1 MRRLMF
7 NRLQQRLKSPFRLGT
22 LITFGVCLTVGLT
35 VLIQVALVHHLTMG
49 YAGKD
54 AQLRLQQLS
63 WQLRDSL
70 NRVVAKGIGDVR
82 LLTELPEVRQADN
95 PAQARAVLESLQ
107 ATFPDYA
114 WIGIAHLDGRV
125 FASTASLLQRADVSA
140 RPWFQHGKLGVHVED
155 YHPAVML
162 GKLLPRSPDA
172 WRFIDM
178 SGPVLD
184 DAGQLRGVLGVH
196 LSWNWVRQRAAE
208 LVAPALREYGA
219 EIFVVRG
226 DGTVLLGPPG
236 SVETTLAT
244 PSMVLARGG
253 QTGSVRET
261 WANGVSYLTGYST
274 TGAADD
280 PATLRW
286 TVLVRQAEDV
296 AMAGP
301 RHLEQRV
308 LQLSLVLAAGFA
320 MLAAWLARRL
330 TRPMDA
336 LTTTIE
342 QAARSRDLGDA
353 RPMIPEITAFHE
365 AQVLS
370 QSMRELVRSEH
381 AHLHALKTL
390 NDQLEGTVAQRTAE
404 LQALLMR
411 DALTNLPNRRAIMQ
425 IVPEALD
432 RAARSGRPC
441 AVLFLDLD
449 GFKAINDTHGHE
461 EGDALLRLFGARVQ
475 QAVRKTDTVARLAG
489 DEFVVVLELLTDA
502 ADANDKAH
510 QLIAILQAPYQLT
523 RVTVTVSAS
532 IGVALHQS
540 DDARDLTALLARA
553 DAAMYAAKRE
563 GKNRVVTAPPACAG
577 TVEA

>member
-1 MRRLMF
+1 MITRLPKRF
-7 NRLQQRLKSPFRLGT
+7 GAPFRLGT
-22 LITFGVCLTVGLT
+22 LITVGVCLTVGLT

-49 YAGKD
+49 YAAKD
-54 AQLRLQQLS
+54 AELRLQQLS
-63 WQLRDSL
+63 WQMRDSL

-82 LLTELPEVRQADN
+82 LLTELPEVRQADS
-95 PAQARAVLESLQ
+95 PERVRAVLESLQ

-114 WIGIAHLDGRV
+114 WIGIAHVDGTV
-125 FASTASLLQRADVSA
+125 FASTLSMLHHADVSA
-140 RPWFQHGKLGVHVED
+140 RPWFQHGKLGVHAED
-155 YHPAVML
+155 YHPAVLL
-162 GKLLPRSPDA
+162 GKLLPASPDA

-178 SGPVLD
+178 SGPVLGED
-184 DAGQLRGVLGVH
+184 GKLRGVLGVH
-196 LSWNWVRQRAAE
+196 LSWNWVRRRAEE

-236 SVETTLAT
+236 SEETKLAT
-244 PSMVLARGG
+244 RSMELARGG
-253 QTGSVRET
+253 QTGSVKET

-274 TGAADD
+274 TGDADD

-286 TVLVRQAEDV
+286 TVLVRQTENA

-308 LQLSLVLAAGFA
+308 LQLSLVLAALFA
-320 MLAAWLARRL
+320 VLAAVLARRL

-336 LTTTIE
+336 LSSTIE
-342 QAARSRDLGDA
+342 QAARSHDLGDA
-353 RPMIPEITAFHE
+353 RPLIPEITAFHE

-370 QSMRELVRSEH
+370 QSMRELVRSED
-381 AHLHALKTL
+381 AHLRALKTL

-411 DALTNLPNRRAIMQ
+411 DVLTNLPNRRAIMQ
-425 IVPEALD
+425 LLPEALD
-432 RAARSGRPC
+432 RAARAGRPC

-461 EGDALLRLFGARVQ
+461 EGDELLRQFGARVQ

-489 DEFVVVLELLTDA
+489 DEFVVVLELLTDGP
-502 ADANDKAH
+502 DANDKAR
-510 QLIAILQAPYQLT
+510 QLIARLQQPYQLT
-523 RVTVTVSAS
+523 SVTVQVSAS
-532 IGVALHQS
+532 IGVALHQP
-540 DDARDLTALLARA
+540 DDVRDLTALLARA
-553 DAAMYAAKRE
+553 DGAMYAAKRA
-563 GKNRVVTAPPACAG
+563 GKNQVVTAPPASG
-577 TVEA
+577 

>member
-1 MRRLMF
+1 MF

-22 LITFGVCLTVGLT
+22 LITIGVCLTVGLT
-35 VLIQVALVHHLTMG
+35 VLIQVALVHSLTMG

-54 AQLRLQQLS
+54 AELRLQQLS
-63 WQLRDSL
+63 WQMRDSL

-82 LLTELPEVRQADN
+82 LLAELPEVRQADN
-95 PAQARAVLESLQ
+95 PAKVRAVLESLQ

-114 WIGIAHLDGRV
+114 WIGIAHVDGKV
-125 FASTASLLQRADVSA
+125 FASTLSMLQHADVSA
-140 RPWFQHGKLGVHVED
+140 RPWFQSGKLGVHAED

-162 GKLLPRSPDA
+162 GKLLPVSPDQ

-184 DAGQLRGVLGVH
+184 EAGKLRGVLGLH
-196 LSWNWVRQRAAE
+196 LSWNWVRQRAEE

-236 SVETTLAT
+236 SVETRLAT
-244 PSMVLARGG
+244 RSMELARGG

-274 TGAADD
+274 TGTVAD

-330 TRPMDA
+330 TGPMDA
-336 LTTTIE
+336 LTSTIE
-342 QAARSRDLGDA
+342 QAARSRDLGDG
-353 RPMIPEITAFHE
+353 RPVIPEITAFHE

-425 IVPEALD
+425 ILPEALD

-461 EGDALLRLFGARVQ
+461 EGDALLRQFGARVQ

-489 DEFVVVLELLTDA
+489 DEFVVVLELLSDA
-502 ADANDKAH
+502 ADANDKAR
-510 QLIAILQAPYQLT
+510 QLIAMLQAPYQLT

-540 DDARDLTALLARA
+540 DDVRDLTALLARA

-563 GKNRVVTAPPACAG
+563 GKNRVVTAPPA
-577 TVEA
+577 EA

>member
-1 MRRLMF
+1 MI
-7 NRLQQRLKSPFRLGT
+7 NRLLKRLGTPFRLGT
-22 LITFGVCLTVGLT
+22 LITVGVCLTVGLT
-35 VLIQVALVHHLTMG
+35 VLIQIALVHHLTMG
-49 YAGKD
+49 YAAKD
-54 AQLRLQQLS
+54 AELRLQQLS
-63 WQLRDSL
+63 WQMRDSL

-82 LLTELPEVRQADN
+82 LLTELPEVRQADS
-95 PAQARAVLESLQ
+95 PERARAVLETLQ

-114 WIGIAHLDGRV
+114 WIGIAHIDGTV
-125 FASTASLLQRADVSA
+125 FASTLSMLQHADVSA
-140 RPWFQHGKLGVHVED
+140 RPWFQRGKLGVHAED
-155 YHPAVML
+155 YHPAVLL
-162 GKLLPRSPDA
+162 GKLLPASPDA

-184 DAGQLRGVLGVH
+184 EEGKLRGVLGVH
-196 LSWNWVRQRAAE
+196 LSWNWVRRRAEE

-219 EIFVVRG
+219 EIFVVRA

-236 SVETTLAT
+236 AEETKLAT
-244 PSMVLARGG
+244 RSMELARGG
-253 QTGSVRET
+253 QTGSVKET
-261 WANGVSYLTGYST
+261 WPNGVSYLTGYST
-274 TGAADD
+274 TGDADD

-286 TVLVRQAEDV
+286 TVLVRQSESV

-308 LQLSLVLAAGFA
+308 LQLSLVLAALFA
-320 MLAAWLARRL
+320 VLAALLARNL

-336 LTTTIE
+336 LSSTIE
-342 QAARSRDLGDA
+342 QAARSHDLGDA
-353 RPMIPEITAFHE
+353 RPLIPEITAFHE

-370 QSMRELVRSEH
+370 QSMRELVRSED
-381 AHLHALKTL
+381 AHLRALKTL

-411 DALTNLPNRRAIMQ
+411 DVLTNLPNRRAIMQ
-425 IVPEALD
+425 ILPEALD

-461 EGDALLRLFGARVQ
+461 EGDELLRQFGARVQ

-502 ADANDKAH
+502 PDANDKAR
-510 QLIAILQAPYQLT
+510 QLIAVLQLPYQLT
-523 RVTVTVSAS
+523 AVTVNVSAS
-532 IGVALHQS
+532 IGVALHQP
-540 DDARDLTALLARA
+540 DDVRDLTALLARA
-553 DAAMYAAKRE
+553 DAAMYAAKRR
-563 GKNRVVTAPPACAG
+563 GKNQVVTAPPASA
-577 TVEA
+577 